1 MYSDLSIKI
10 KFIIPMIAALIVSAV
25 LVALNVSSLWIL
37 LAEVVTFAALFL
49 ILNQYIV
56 KQLGIVSEGLS
67 DFFKFLS
74 KEKDD
79 VRFIDKTSN
88 DEIGLFIDSVNKG
101 IEKVQQDIEE
111 DKKLLDSAT
120 SVTKAIQRG
129 DISHRITIESKNP
142 MLVEL
147 KDVFNEMLEN
157 LQANVGEDMNSIE
170 ESLTAYAN
178 MDFTKGC
185 PDCDSKLDDMVYQ
198 LGEDIS
204 KMLVKNLNDAH
215 DLQNRS
221 DSLNEFV
228 SELIDAANE
237 QSDTTKKTSEAT
249 HDITISINE
258 MVEQAGAVGSQSQDI
273 KNVITI
279 IGDIAE
285 QTNLLALNAAI
296 EAARAGEHGRGF
308 AVVADE
314 VRKLAERTQKSL
326 SEINISVNTLVQ
338 SISNIIEGL
347 EIQSGK
353 LESFNEFIEAMNHS
367 TQNSLEVANKT
378 DSLAKE
384 LGNSATIIL
393 DDVNSKKFKK

>member
-10 KFIIPMIAALIVSAV
+10 KFLLPMVAGLIISIVLMLLDTPAV
-25 LVALNVSSLWIL
+25 IIL
-37 LAEVVTFAALFL
+37 LVETLTFAALFF
-49 ILNQYIV
+49 ILNLYIV
-56 KQLGIVSEGLS
+56 KELDNVSEGLS

-74 KEKDD
+74 KEKND
-79 VRFIDKTSN
+79 VRYITKTSN
-88 DEIGLFIDSVNKG
+88 DEIGGFIDSVNRG

-142 MLVEL
+142 MLIEL
-147 KDVFNEMLEN
+147 KDVFNDMLEN
-157 LQANVGEDMNSIE
+157 LQSNVGEDMNSIE

-215 DLQNRS
+215 ELQNRS
-221 DSLNEFV
+221 NSLNEFV

-237 QSDTTKKTSEAT
+237 QSETTKKTSDAT
-249 HDITISINE
+249 HDITLSINE
-258 MVEQAGAVGSQSQDI
+258 MVEQAGTVGSQSQDI

-347 EIQSGK
+347 EIQSNK
-353 LESFNEFIEAMNHS
+353 LESFNEFIQAMNHS
-367 TQNSLEVANKT
+367 TQNSLEIANKT

-384 LGNSATIIL
+384 LGNSAAVIL